1 MSILSDLKKKV
12 LDGKILNKE
21 EVNAAIS
28 GYMLTAAG
36 IETKDDIELV
46 KSLGFEV

>member
-1 MSILSDLKKKV
+1 MSILNDLKKKV

-28 GYMLTAAG
+28 GYTLTTAG
-36 IETKDDIELV
+36 IKTKEDIELV
-46 KSLGFEV
+46 KNFGFEV